1 MPPQTSFGLQDP
13 HYFLGRAEILGWIN
27 DTLGLRL
34 TKVEDTCNG
43 AVACQLLDV
52 LHPGAVPMAK
62 VDYNANSEYQMINN
76 YKVLQDCFNKLKID
90 KYVEVAR
97 LVKGRPLDNM
107 EFMQWF
113 KAYWDQIIPPGSA
126 PAPYDGPSRRAL
138 CKTGDMKHSG
148 GGPAPPKAGGI
159 KAGPPAVSA
168 APRAAPAAA
177 PRVAAGPKGSP
188 GDRDQMDKLNH
199 QLEDLRLKADG
210 YEKEKDFYYSKLRDV
225 ELLCQ
230 TPTVCELPIMKRVQ
244 EILYAATAEDGGRIM
259 RETQVEFAGREYTE
273 EELSAADG

>member
-13 HYFLGRAEILGWIN
+13 HYFLGRGEILGWIN
-27 DTLGLRL
+27 ETLGLRIA
-34 TKVEDTCNG
+34 KVEDTSNG
-43 AVACQLLDV
+43 AVACQLLDA
-52 LHPGAVPMAK
+52 LHPGTVPMSK
-62 VDYNANSEYQMINN
+62 VDYNANNEYQMITN

-113 KAYWDQIIPPGSA
+113 KAYWDQCCMGQPLA
-126 PAPYDGPSRRAL
+126 QYDGHARRQG
-138 CKTGDMKHSG
+138 CKTGDLKG
-148 GGPAPPKAGGI
+148 APKAGAVGV
-159 KAGPPAVSA
+159 KAPPPAASRAAAPPAA
-168 APRAAPAAA
+168 APRAAAA
-177 PRVAAGPKGSP
+177 PSAGAKLASP

-230 TPTVCELPIMKRVQ
+230 TPVVVDITVMKRVQ
-244 EILYAATAEDGGRIM
+244 DILYAATAEDGNRIM
-259 RETQVEFAGREYTE
+259 REAQVEFAGREYTE
-273 EELSAADG
+273 EELSAQE

>member
-13 HYFLGRAEILGWIN
+13 HYFLGRGEILSWIN
-27 DTLGLRL
+27 DTLSLRL
-34 TKVEDTCNG
+34 NKVEETCNG

-52 LHPGAVPMAK
+52 LHPGTVPMAK
-62 VDYNANSEYQMINN
+62 VDFNANNEYQMINN

-113 KAYWDQIIPPGSA
+113 KAYWDQVTMGQP
-126 PAPYDGPSRRAL
+126 PAPYDGPGRRSL
-138 CKTGDMKHSG
+138 CKTGDMKASSG
-148 GGPAPPKAGGI
+148 GSKAGI
-159 KAGPPAVSA
+159 KAAPAA
-168 APRAAPAAA
+168 APRAAPAAPAA
-177 PRVAAGPKGSP
+177 PRPSIGAKTASP

-199 QLEDLRLKADG
+199 QLEDLRIKADG
-210 YEKEKDFYYSKLRDV
+210 FEKEKEFYYSKLRDV

-230 TPTVCELPIMKRVQ
+230 TPVISDVAVMKRVQ
-244 EILYAATAEDGGRIM
+244 EILYAATTEDGNRIM

-273 EELSAADG
+273 DELSGQDS

>member
-13 HYFLGRAEILGWIN
+13 HYFLGRGEILSWIN
-27 DTLGLRL
+27 DTLSLRL
-34 TKVEDTCNG
+34 NKVEETCNG

-52 LHPGAVPMAK
+52 LHPGVVPITK
-62 VDYNANSEYQMINN
+62 VDFNANNEYQMINN

-113 KAYWDQIIPPGSA
+113 KAYWDQVTMGQPL
-126 PAPYDGPSRRAL
+126 APYDGPGRRAL
-138 CKTGDMKHSG
+138 CKTGDMKGSSAG
-148 GGPAPPKAGGI
+148 GSKGAAGGI
-159 KAGPPAVSA
+159 KAAPTPAPRAPPVA
-168 APRAAPAAA
+168 APRPSVSSKTA
-177 PRVAAGPKGSP
+177 SP

-210 YEKEKDFYYSKLRDV
+210 FEKEKEFYYSKLRDV

-230 TPTVCELPIMKRVQ
+230 TPVIADMPIMKRVQ
-244 EILYAATAEDGGRIM
+244 EILYAATSEDGARIV
-259 RETQVEFAGREYTE
+259 RETQVEFAGREYSE
-273 EELSAADG
+273 EELSGQDG